1 MCGVKSSHIMLD
13 NLILSLRR
21 DPLDFLVWK
30 VTLDSRERRQDIIT
44 MLISNGFIVYFSY
57 LLTLLIWSVRSEQTS
72 GPIASCRMQEAIP
85 PNPTQPHPPPSPS
98 LFPWRA
104 QERLCSVRSFHF
116 DSVRPM
122 NMYKP
127 SNIIFLMVI
136 GLLPA
141 WSQKQMVITLPS
153 SRCWERPPL
162 LNMTTAINALITN
175 GQAWEST
182 EVSWTVIEHKPQK
195 RKRVFFFP
203 FVSNHLIFLPQ
214 MMNDDKIKLKQTLWC
229 CFCFY
234 RNTDSTCT
242 SPSCFCFHL
251 SLL

>member
-1 MCGVKSSHIMLD
+1 MLD
-13 NLILSLRR
+13 NLILPLRR

-57 LLTLLIWSVRSEQTS
+57 LLTRLIWSVRSEQTS
-72 GPIASCRMQEAIP
+72 GPIASCRMP
-85 PNPTQPHPPPSPS
+85 PHRRPASLSISPSPS
-98 LFPWRA
+98 LLPWRA

-162 LNMTTAINALITN
+162 LNMTTAINALIIN
-175 GQAWEST
+175 GRAWEST
-182 EVSWTVIEHKPQK
+182 EVSWTVIEHKPLLSFSFPLCQIIL
-195 RKRVFFFP
+195 FFF
-203 FVSNHLIFLPQ
+203 PQ
-214 MMNDDKIKLKQTLWC
+214 MMNDDKIKFKQTFCCCCCC
-229 CFCFY
+229 CFS
-234 RNTDSTCT
+234 RNTDSTCM